1 MAHALS
7 LTRQCL
13 GLETRIECMIRP
25 VAGGVGHWTLLFAA
39 GMAGEQPTAIKA
51 QGPFH
56 GARAAE
62 SVLDAIVD
70 SLTLHGYVLRD
81 DPRIWDIHLHGQ
93 LRKINAERGRH
104 LGDYL
109 AHPDA

>member
-1 MAHALS
+1 MVHSLS
-7 LTRQCL
+7 LTRYCL

-25 VAGGVGHWTLLFAA
+25 VAGNVGHWTLLFAA
-39 GMAGEQPTAIKA
+39 GMAGEQPTAVKA

-56 GARAAE
+56 GSRAAE

-70 SLTLHGYVLRD
+70 SLTLHGYQLKH
-81 DPRIWDIHLHGQ
+81 DPQIWDIHLHGQ

-104 LGDYL
+104 LGDHL
-109 AHPDA
+109 AHPEL